1 MPPKEYNAILAQVEL
16 VEIALEEC
24 SAKIRKDRI
33 VKSLKISIKDKI
45 SNKREEGSA
54 HHTRITHSYE
64 LVASSDSKRD
74 FAIKITGLFTVAY
87 SAKVQLTE
95 EFLDIFIERSV
106 PMHTWPYFRELVQ
119 NLTQRMNVPP
129 LTLPLLR

>member
-16 VEIALEEC
+16 KEIALEEC

-33 VKSLKISIKDKI
+33 AKSLKISIKDKI
-45 SNKREEGSA
+45 SYKREEGSDN
-54 HHTRITHSYE
+54 HIWITHGYE
-64 LVASSDSKRD
+64 VIASSDSKRD
-74 FAIKITGLFTVAY
+74 FALKITCLFSVAY
-87 SAKVQLTE
+87 SAKVPLGE
-95 EFLDIFIERSV
+95 PFLDIFMNRSAR
-106 PMHTWPYFRELVQ
+106 MHTWPYFRELVQ